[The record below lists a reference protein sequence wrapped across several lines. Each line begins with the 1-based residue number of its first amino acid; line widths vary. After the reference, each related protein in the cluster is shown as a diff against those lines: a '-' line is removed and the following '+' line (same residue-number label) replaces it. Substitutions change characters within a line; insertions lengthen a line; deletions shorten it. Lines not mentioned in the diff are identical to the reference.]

1 LQKAEEITKQ
11 SIFDI
16 YALKFGMKKED
27 VAARV
32 EILEGGEVGEANL
45 AALGADSISLFF
57 DHEDRLWQVKAVYPV
72 SSPEEAEE
80 ILERMSQDYRFQ
92 TPSSRV
98 AFELSD
104 PKDDVALLS
113 IRYSEAFMKR
123 AYFHHMMA
131 LGAEKLAAE
140 EGKKRAEMEEDD
152 EYIPNGPLIF

>member
-1 LQKAEEITKQ
+1 MQKAEEITKQ
-11 SIFDI
+11 SIFDL
-16 YALKFGMKKED
+16 YDLKFGMNKEA

-32 EILEGGEVGEANL
+32 EILEGGKVGDVNL
-45 AALGADSISLFF
+45 AALGADSIRLFF

-80 ILERMSQDYRFQ
+80 ILERMSKDYRFQ

-98 AFELSD
+98 AFDLTD
-104 PKDDVALLS
+104 PKEEVALLS
-113 IRYSEAFMKR
+113 IRYSEANMKR

-140 EGKKRAEMEEDD
+140 EGKKKAEMEEDD

>member
-1 LQKAEEITKQ
+1 LQKIESVAKQ
-11 SIFDI
+11 SIFDV
-16 YALKFGMKKED
+16 YDLKFGMKKED
-27 VAARV
+27 VAAKV
-32 EILEGGEVGEANL
+32 ELLPGEEVGEKDL
-45 AALGADSISLFF
+45 EALGASSIRLFF
-57 DHEDRLWQVKAVYPV
+57 DHLDRLWQVKAVYPV

-80 ILERMSQDYRFQ
+80 ILERMSKDYRFQ

-98 AFELSD
+98 AFELTD
-104 PKDDVALLS
+104 PKEDVALLS

-140 EGKKRAEMEEDD
+140 EGKKKAEMEEDD

>member
-1 LQKAEEITKQ
+1 LQKAEEIAKQ
-11 SIFDI
+11 SIFDV
-16 YALKFGMKKED
+16 YGLKFGMKKEV
-27 VAARV
+27 VAAKV
-32 EILEGGEVGEANL
+32 EVLEGGEVGEANL
-45 AALGADSISLFF
+45 AALGADSIRLFF

-80 ILERMSQDYRFQ
+80 ILERMSKDYRFQ

-98 AFELSD
+98 AFDITD
-104 PKDDVALLS
+104 PKEDVALLS
-113 IRYSEAFMKR
+113 IRYSEANMKR

-140 EGKKRAEMEEDD
+140 EGKKKAEIEEDD

>member
-1 LQKAEEITKQ
+1 MQKLGKNTTE
-11 SIFDI
+11 SIFDL
-16 YALKFGMKKED
+16 YDLKFGMKKEAI
-27 VAARV
+27 AARV
-32 EILEGGEVGEANL
+32 EILEGGEVGDINL
-45 AALGADSISLFF
+45 AVLGAQSVRLFF
-57 DHEDRLWQVKAVYPV
+57 DHEDRLWQVKATYPV

-80 ILERMSQDYRFQ
+80 ILERMSRDYRFQ

-98 AFELSD
+98 AFELTD
-104 PKDDVALLS
+104 PKEEVALLS

-140 EGKKRAEMEEDD
+140 EGKKKAEMEEED